1 MPVSTARPGQTNDPE
16 TRTVAH
22 LRVRLV
28 VHDALE
34 KPRSVGADSLGP
46 VHHPGGSPLQMRLVG
61 TRTVFGNS
69 DGVPVTSRT
78 QVGSHALT
86 FMEQLY

>member
-1 MPVSTARPGQTNDPE
+1 
-16 TRTVAH
+16 
-22 LRVRLV
+22 
-28 VHDALE
+28 
-34 KPRSVGADSLGP
+34 
-46 VHHPGGSPLQMRLVG
+46 MRLVG